1 MKSRR
6 NYYRVLQVQP
16 DAPFEVIRASY
27 RTLMKE
33 LRQHPDLGGEHWN
46 ANVLNEAY
54 EVLSDPIQRATYN
67 IKLYEFYTK
76 EPFPSKESNKTPLIR
91 VFCPFC
97 KRPMKRKANPGDTCY
112 TCSCPLESK
121 SDEELEQKCRRSVQ
135 RIKKSGRIR
144 YYAYWPQKGFEADII
159 DLSPKGM
166 RFHGKK
172 ALPEDLVIKISGS
185 LLKAIA
191 KVINCRPEKIKGKN
205 LYSIGVQFQTVTFSV
220 SSGSFI
226 STAA

>member
-16 DAPFEVIRASY
+16 DAPFEIIRASY

-46 ANVLNEAY
+46 AEVLNEAY
-54 EVLSDPIQRATYN
+54 ENLRDPIQRAVYD

-76 EPFPSKESNKTPLIR
+76 QPFSSKEPDKTPLIR

-97 KRPMKRKANPGDTCY
+97 KRPMSRKANPGDTCF
-112 TCSCPLESK
+112 TCSCPLESG
-121 SDEELEQKCRRSVQ
+121 DEEELEQKCRRFVA
-135 RIKKSGRIR
+135 RIKKSGQIR
-144 YYAYWPQKGFEADII
+144 YYPYWPQKGYEAEII

-166 RFHGKK
+166 RFRGKK
-172 ALPEDLVIKISGS
+172 ALPKDFTIKISGP

-191 KVINCRPEKIKGKN
+191 EVVDCHPKKINGKTI
-205 LYSIGVQFQTVTFSV
+205 YSIGVKFQTVTFAAK
-220 SSGSFI
+220 SGSFI
-226 STAA
+226 SASA